1 MVRRVVWDQLSYSG
15 GDTLTE
21 LHDEVRRSDREG
33 VPGVLL
39 EAGCGTGGSAL
50 VMAAAKAPTRQLLVY
65 DVFGMPPGPTMKD
78 GPDVH
83 RRWEEIVSGKSGG
96 IGSRTYYGYVDDLLG
111 TIVATFMRYGLPPE
125 QNGIRFIKG
134 LLQDRLDGDQPVAV
148 AHVDCDRYESVRTC
162 LDRIAPRLSPGGVM
176 IVDDYE
182 FKSGCKHAVDEFMQ
196 ENRARFSMIRKT
208 RVHIVRK

>member
-1 MVRRVVWDQLSYSG
+1 MTDLISG
-15 GDTLTE
+15 PDTGAA
-21 LHDEVRRSDREG
+21 RAIPSD
-33 VPGVLL
+33 
-39 EAGCGTGGSAL
+39 
-50 VMAAAKAPTRQLLVY
+50 APTAV
-65 DVFGMPPGPTMKD
+65 
-78 GPDVH
+78 
-83 RRWEEIVSGKSGG
+83 
-96 IGSRTYYGYVDDLLG
+96 
-111 TIVATFMRYGLPPE
+111 LPPV
-125 QNGIRFIKG
+125 
-134 LLQDRLDGDQPVAV
+134 DGDQPVAV